1 MQEDLDGVIRKHE
14 MNFVDSYKNHM
25 RKISREMDKFK
36 KQLNEKEFMHK
47 RNGRI
52 IKLEQNVEW
61 FKKEALDLS

>member
-1 MQEDLDGVIRKHE
+1 MQEDLDGVIRKQE
-14 MNFVDSYKNHM
+14 MNFVDSYRNHM
-25 RKISREMDKFK
+25 RKISRDMDKFK

>member
-14 MNFVDSYKNHM
+14 MNFVDSYRNHM
-25 RKISREMDKFK
+25 RKISRDMDKFK
-36 KQLNEKEFMHK
+36 KQLNEKEFLHK

-61 FKKEALDLS
+61 FKMEALELS

>member
-61 FKKEALDLS
+61 FKNEALDLS

>member
-1 MQEDLDGVIRKHE
+1 MQEDLDGVIRKQE

-25 RKISREMDKFK
+25 RKISRDMDKFK

-61 FKKEALDLS
+61 FK

>member
-14 MNFVDSYKNHM
+14 MNFVDSYRNHM